1 MHQQVP
7 LALGASQSTWCARLH
22 AVVVHA
28 AIWTKLCIQ
37 ELAHRQAG
45 LPAKFGR
52 GHDLR
57 CCQQNKNCNNAVYR

>member
-45 LPAKFGR
+45 LPAHSVKSTN
-52 GHDLR
+52 
-57 CCQQNKNCNNAVYR
+57 QQTAQCLTSVVRHQR